1 MRRRWLKTSL
11 MGVQTMKVKRQ
22 YRDVEIALDGSSDE
36 RKVSLAFSS
45 EEPVRR
51 SYGMEILDHSHGA
64 IVMDYMRSGA
74 PLLVGH
80 NCDDQVGVVESVEIG
95 DDRVGRAVVRFG
107 RSKRANEIFND
118 VTDGIRKFISVG
130 YDVLKVVKEGDDI
143 YRAVSWMPVEISIV
157 PVPADVTVGIG
168 RSVVNEVVNEVEIIE
183 NKKEKRSIEMPTEN
197 KDIKA
202 EYESALKEAR
212 KSAAQDERSRV
223 AEMIE
228 LGERF
233 NAVGLARE
241 HISKGKNINAFR
253 SALLERQERN
263 EAVGSMGDKP
273 ATELGMADSD
283 AKRYSII
290 RAINAAATGDW
301 SKAGFERECS
311 ISIAD
316 KIGREARGFFVPF
329 DVQTRVSPPM
339 NTTDQTSLVGTT
351 HLAASFIEQ
360 LRNQSVVARLG
371 ARLLTGLVGNVDIPK
386 QTAGSTFTWLAENG
400 ASTDSDLTI
409 GQVSLS
415 PKTIGGAI
423 PMTRRLLK
431 QGTPDAEMLARSD
444 LIQGAALA
452 IDVGALSG
460 TGAAGQPLGIM
471 NTTGI
476 NTQAIADLANGF
488 PTFAEMVGFETAVLT
503 DNALMGAMNYVT
515 TPAIQGHM
523 KTTFVDIGSG
533 IRIQQDGQVNG
544 YNSTATNQ
552 LSAKSILFGNFND
565 CLIGMWG
572 VLDLSVDTSTLASSG
587 GIVVR
592 AFQDVDVAVRHAE
605 SFCKNA

>member
-523 KTTFVDIGSG
+523 KTTFVDTGSG

>member
-515 TPAIQGHM
+515 TPAIQGHL
-523 KTTFVDIGSG
+523 KTTFVDTGSG

>member
-241 HISKGKNINAFR
+241 HISKGKNINALR

-386 QTAGSTFTWLAENG
+386 QTAGSTFAWLAENG

-523 KTTFVDIGSG
+523 KTTFVDTGSG

>member
-1 MRRRWLKTSL
+1 
-11 MGVQTMKVKRQ
+11 MKVKRQ

>member
-386 QTAGSTFTWLAENG
+386 QTAGSTFAWLAENG

>member
-1 MRRRWLKTSL
+1 
-11 MGVQTMKVKRQ
+11 MKVKRQ

-523 KTTFVDIGSG
+523 KTTFVDTGSG

>member
-460 TGAAGQPLGIM
+460 TGAAGQPLGVM

-523 KTTFVDIGSG
+523 KTTFVDTGSG

>member
-1 MRRRWLKTSL
+1 
-11 MGVQTMKVKRQ
+11 
-22 YRDVEIALDGSSDE
+22 
-36 RKVSLAFSS
+36 
-45 EEPVRR
+45 
-51 SYGMEILDHSHGA
+51 
-64 IVMDYMRSGA
+64 
-74 PLLVGH
+74 
-80 NCDDQVGVVESVEIG
+80 
-95 DDRVGRAVVRFG
+95 
-107 RSKRANEIFND
+107 
-118 VTDGIRKFISVG
+118 
-130 YDVLKVVKEGDDI
+130 
-143 YRAVSWMPVEISIV
+143 
-157 PVPADVTVGIG
+157 
-168 RSVVNEVVNEVEIIE
+168 
-183 NKKEKRSIEMPTEN
+183 MPTEN

-523 KTTFVDIGSG
+523 KTTFVDTGSG

>member
-1 MRRRWLKTSL
+1 
-11 MGVQTMKVKRQ
+11 MKVKRQ

-460 TGAAGQPLGIM
+460 TGAAGQPLGVM

-523 KTTFVDIGSG
+523 KTTFVDTGSG

>member
-386 QTAGSTFTWLAENG
+386 QTAGSTFAWLAENG

-523 KTTFVDIGSG
+523 KTTFVDTGSG